1 MHTDEPKTLIL
12 DIKGEKV
19 VTAGDIITDSEVE
32 IVNPELHI
40 ATVNASGNFYA
51 EITVETGRGYVL
63 ANNNKIPDMPIGI
76 IPVDSM
82 FTPTRKVNFKVDNT
96 RVGQI
101 TDFDKLTLEL
111 WTNGSIKPE
120 DCLEV
125 DRKLLLDPVS
135 AEQFLRSR
143 RSIRT
148 YKDKAVERETIEK
161 LIDIACHAPSGHNS
175 QSVKWQVIHDRSEVK
190 RYSGMVVDWMRYMI
204 KEQPDFAKSLHLDL
218 VVAGW
223 DFGMDTVSRDAP
235 HLILANGNKNN
246 IMGKATC
253 TIAMTYLELALP
265 SFGLGGCWNGFFN
278 VAAMHWPP
286 LQEAL
291 GLGED
296 TLNHGVMMVGHPKY
310 KYHRMPPRND
320 ADITWK

>member
-1 MHTDEPKTLIL
+1 MSYMTIDLEKCNKDGICVDECPMKIIYMEDEVPKLL
-12 DIKGEKV
+12 PGGAKMCIKCGHCV
-19 VTAGDIITDSEVE
+19 GVCPTA
-32 IVNPELHI
+32 
-40 ATVNASGNFYA
+40 A
-51 EITVETGRGYVL
+51 
-63 ANNNKIPDMPIGI
+63 
-76 IPVDSM
+76 
-82 FTPTRKVNFKVDNT
+82 
-96 RVGQI
+96 
-101 TDFDKLTLEL
+101 LTI
-111 WTNGSIKPE
+111 GSIKPE

-125 DRKLLLDPVS
+125 DRKLSLDPVS

-143 RSIRT
+143 RSIRS

-223 DFGMDTVSRDAP
+223 EFGMDTVSRDAP

-246 IMGKATC
+246 IMGKVTC

-278 VAAMHWPP
+278 VAAMNWPP

-291 GLGED
+291 GLGDD

-310 KYHRMPPRND
+310 KYHRMPPRNE